1 MHPAPTHFAYGARI
15 ARQFG
20 LKRAFTF
27 WLAARREPE
36 AMHAWRAFLQAQVT
50 ADARDG
56 LMLRVL
62 RPYMRQ
68 HFTPEQRRALLRDHY
83 HCMATHFP
91 TDPRLVAEPGL
102 VVATLHGKG
111 EAPCT
116 LHLGGNTSKEGEMS
130 FTFCDGAGN
139 MLAKLAATIGADE
152 SGAPVLWI
160 GGLQGAKPPLGRDE
174 IVKATRELYGLRP
187 KAAVMLVAQAVA
199 RMLGLTAL
207 RAPGNEGHISQRGFR
222 RLRSKRKIYADYG
235 QFWEEI
241 GGTALAAEEYRIPV
255 EPQVRDISEV
265 KPHKRSEWKKRQ
277 ALSEQLTSETLA
289 TLQALRLP
297 AATE

>member
-1 MHPAPTHFAYGARI
+1 MGTMRSMAAWSKLPSIMSVAMMPGAT
-15 ARQFG
+15 
-20 LKRAFTF
+20 AFTVTP
-27 WLAARREPE
+27 RE
-36 AMHAWRAFLQAQVT
+36 AFIESLHQTSPPV
-50 ADARDG
+50 RG
-56 LMLRVL
+56 GR
-62 RPYMRQ
+62 
-68 HFTPEQRRALLRDHY
+68 
-83 HCMATHFP
+83 
-91 TDPRLVAEPGL
+91 L

-187 KAAVMLVAQAVA
+187 KAAVMLVAQTVA

-277 ALSEQLTSETLA
+277 ALSEQLTRETLA